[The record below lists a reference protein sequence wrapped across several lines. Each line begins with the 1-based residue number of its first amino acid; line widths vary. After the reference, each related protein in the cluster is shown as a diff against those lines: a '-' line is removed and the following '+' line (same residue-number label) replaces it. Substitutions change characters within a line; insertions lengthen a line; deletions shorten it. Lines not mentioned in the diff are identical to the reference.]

1 MNKTLIAALLV
12 IFLVACAPITPPKM
26 TNTTNGT
33 MESETPP
40 LPQETEQPTATD
52 TNTSDLP
59 RKEVTEGDL
68 VNFPNL
74 KAVDPDGD
82 PITYTFSSP
91 LDAKGQWQTAIGNA
105 GQYKTTITAS
115 DGTNTVSQEVLIIVK
130 SRNKPSVIELS
141 DPVKTV
147 AGMLL
152 TLEPK
157 VTDPEG
163 DNVTI
168 AFSGWM
174 NSASKNITKDDIGN
188 HKVTIT
194 ADDGTSKVSKDIIV
208 IVEKSNKAPV
218 ISELSSITV
227 REGAVVSV
235 TPTAKDEDGDNLTYT
250 FEFPLNEDGKWQTKV
265 GDAGEYTLAVR
276 ANDGKATAET
286 TVMITVETANKAPT
300 LSLENVALNEGET
313 VTLSPTVNDPE
324 GDEVKLTYTGWMS
337 TNTKTTTYTD
347 AGTHNVKITASD
359 TAGNEAS
366 VDVIITVYDI
376 NRPPTFGQGAFN

>member
-12 IFLVACAPITPPKM
+12 IFLVACAPITPPKL
-26 TNTTNGT
+26 NTTNET
-33 MESETPP
+33 TAPVEVNATTEMQETQEETP
-40 LPQETEQPTATD
+40 TA
-52 TNTSDLP
+52 DLP
-59 RKEVTEGDL
+59 KKEVTEGEL

-91 LDAKGQWQTAIGNA
+91 LNAEGEWQTAVGNA

-130 SRNKPSVIELS
+130 PRNKPPVIELS
-141 DPVKTV
+141 DPIKAV

-157 VTDPEG
+157 ITDLEG

-168 AFSGWM
+168 TYSGWM
-174 NSASKNITKDDIGN
+174 STESKELTANDVGN

-194 ADDGTSKVSKDIIV
+194 ADDGTSKVNKEVIV
-208 IVEKSNKAPV
+208 IVDKSNKAPV
-218 ISELSSITV
+218 IAELAPITV
-227 REGAVVSV
+227 KEGAIVSV
-235 TPTAKDEDGDNLTYT
+235 TPTATDEDGDNITYT
-250 FEFPLNEDGKWQTKV
+250 FDFPLNDDGRWQTKV
-265 GDAGEYTLAVR
+265 GDAGEYALAIR
-276 ANDGKATAET
+276 ANDGRATAESIIN
-286 TVMITVETANKAPT
+286 ITVEQANKAPT
-300 LSLENVALNEGET
+300 LSLDNVALNEGET
-313 VTLSPTVNDPE
+313 VTLSPIVNDPE

-347 AGTHNVKITASD
+347 AGTHNVKVTARD

>member
-26 TNTTNGT
+26 ANTTT
-33 MESETPP
+33 EPETPP
-40 LPQETEQPTATD
+40 LPQETEQPTVPDTD
-52 TNTSDLP
+52 TSNLP
-59 RKEVTEGDL
+59 RKEVAEGDL

-82 PITYTFSSP
+82 PITYTFSTP
-91 LDAKGQWQTAIGNA
+91 LNLTGEWKTAVGDA

-141 DPVKTV
+141 DPVKAV
-147 AGMLL
+147 SGMLL

-157 VTDPEG
+157 ITDLEG
-163 DNVTI
+163 DNVTVTY
-168 AFSGWM
+168 SGWM
-174 NSASKNITKDDIGN
+174 NSASKNITKEDVGN

-218 ISELSSITV
+218 VTELSSVTV
-227 REGAVVSV
+227 KEGAIVSV
-235 TPTAKDEDGDNLTYT
+235 TPTATDEDGDNITFS
-250 FEFPLNEDGKWQTKV
+250 FEFPLDENGKWQTKL
-265 GDAGEYTLAVR
+265 GDAGEYIVAVR
-276 ANDGKATAET
+276 ATDGKMMSET
-286 TVMITVETANKAPT
+286 SLAITVEQANKAPT
-300 LSLENVALNEGET
+300 LSLDSVKIKEGET
-313 VTLSPTVNDPE
+313 ATLNPAVNDPE
-324 GDEVKLTYTGWMS
+324 GDEIKVTYSGWMNA
-337 TNTKTTTYTD
+337 NTKTTGYND
-347 AGTHNVKITASD
+347 QGTHMVKITAKD

-366 VDVIITVYDI
+366 IDVTVTVEDV